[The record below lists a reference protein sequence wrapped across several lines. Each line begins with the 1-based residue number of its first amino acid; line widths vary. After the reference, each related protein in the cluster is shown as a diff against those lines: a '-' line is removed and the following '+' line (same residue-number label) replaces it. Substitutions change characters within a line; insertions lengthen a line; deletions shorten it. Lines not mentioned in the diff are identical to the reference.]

1 VGGDATRL
9 HIGPDRQSA
18 ITGQKAVEEGKSYA
32 DAEKEIKLPKY
43 EKWGTYEPFLQMNIE
58 RYYDFHNRGI

>member
-1 VGGDATRL
+1 L
-9 HIGPDRQSA
+9 SA
-18 ITGQKAVEEGKSYA
+18 AVKNAVEEGKSYA

-43 EKWGTYEPFLQMNIE
+43 EKWGGYEPFLQMNIE